1 MFAIYESKV
10 GNKEHEFL
18 QRLTY
23 EPVFLL
29 KYTKCLKVTMQ

>member
-18 QRLTY
+18 QRLIY
-23 EPVFLL
+23 EPVLLL
-29 KYTKCLKVTMQ
+29 KYTKYLKVTMQ